1 MTDITLTGVALFE
14 ELNQRDGA
22 NRVYAI
28 ELQADGEFTRRIRRM
43 QFCFAMC
50 VLGAMLLGLGA
61 IVVLGVWDSFWGLPG
76 ARECGAYSAS
86 LLDWAKALIN
96 TLFGAALGLALGSLY
111 ASGRRN

>member
-1 MTDITLTGVALFE
+1 MTGVALFE
-14 ELNQRDGA
+14 EVNQRDGA
-22 NRVYAI
+22 NRVFAF

-43 QFCFAMC
+43 QFCFAIC
-50 VLGAMLLGLGA
+50 VLSFFLLGLGG
-61 IVVLGVWDSFWGLPG
+61 IVALGVWDSFWGLPG
-76 ARECGAYSAS
+76 ARECGAYIVS